1 MTQPAPDITSYV
13 DLRPFD
19 ISDQQMIDTAI
30 ANLRLNLP
38 GWIPREGNNESLLIE
53 SFALELSEMIVAVNR
68 LPGAVVEA
76 IITLAGIDK
85 DYGQPPDCTA
95 TVTFGDELGHTLP
108 AGTQIYLPLADG
120 TSTPFLVEP
129 PGVTVAPG
137 DSSGVASLIGSTFTA
152 SANGTPI
159 GTALVMGDP
168 VPFVDSVVLATA
180 VADGRDPET
189 DNSWRDRGVEEL
201 SRLSAALV
209 TPAQF
214 VAYALSQSGVSAAM
228 GLDQYNPSGGHSPG
242 DDPGYMTVAVL
253 GPGGTTLSTG
263 AKSTLQAAMQAQAI
277 AILQVSVIDATIVTV
292 PVATK
297 VVPVAGVDFSVVT
310 TSVQQAITAYLDPLS
325 WTFGATIYLNEMI
338 SLIDQ
343 VPGVDRVV
351 NVTLNGA
358 ATDYAI
364 TGIAALPD
372 AGTITVTQG
381 P

>member
-38 GWIPREGNNESLLIE
+38 GWIPREGNVESLVIE
-53 SFALELSEMIVAVNR
+53 SAALELAEQIVAINR

-76 IITLAGIDK
+76 VITMAGIDK
-85 DYGQPPDCTA
+85 DYGQPPDATA

-108 AGTQIYLPLADG
+108 GGTQIYLPLSDG
-120 TSTPFLVEP
+120 TTVTFLIEP

-137 DSSGVASLIGSTFTA
+137 ASSGIASLIGATFTA

-159 GTALVMGDP
+159 GAALVMGDP
-168 VPFVDSVVLATA
+168 VPFVDSVVLLTA

-189 DNSWRDRGVEEL
+189 DDSWRDRGVEEL

-228 GLDQYNPSGGHSPG
+228 GLDQWNPTGGHSPG
-242 DDPGYMTVAVL
+242 ADPGYMTVAVL
-253 GPGGTTLSTG
+253 GPGGTTLSSG

-277 AILQVSVIDATIVTV
+277 AILIVSVVDATIVTV

-297 VVPVAGVDFSVVT
+297 VVPISGADFSVVT
-310 TSVQQAITAYLDPLS
+310 TSVQQAINAYLDPLS

-351 NVTLNGA
+351 NVTLNSVA
-358 ATDYAI
+358 ADYAI
-364 TGIAALPD
+364 TGVAALPD